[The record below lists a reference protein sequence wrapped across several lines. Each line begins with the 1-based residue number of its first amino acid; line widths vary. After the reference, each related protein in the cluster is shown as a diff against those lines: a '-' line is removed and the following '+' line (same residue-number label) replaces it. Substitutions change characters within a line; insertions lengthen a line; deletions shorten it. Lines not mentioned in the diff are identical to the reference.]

1 MNNINY
7 PIITELPAVNDL
19 RNIDI
24 DSERLGL
31 IPNVGM
37 IRRKIG
43 ALLYGKL
50 GGKIKLVF
58 GIIYFFSL
66 MYFTFILMT

>member
-24 DSERLGL
+24 HAEQLGL
-31 IPNVGM
+31 ISNLGL
-37 IRRKIG
+37 IKRKIS
-43 ALLYGKL
+43 AVLYGRL
-50 GGKIKLVF
+50 GGKIKLAF
-58 GIIYFFSL
+58 AIIYFFSL
-66 MYFTFILMT
+66 MYFTFILMR

>member
-19 RNIDI
+19 KNI

-31 IPNVGM
+31 IPNVGL

-50 GGKIKLVF
+50 GGKIKLAF